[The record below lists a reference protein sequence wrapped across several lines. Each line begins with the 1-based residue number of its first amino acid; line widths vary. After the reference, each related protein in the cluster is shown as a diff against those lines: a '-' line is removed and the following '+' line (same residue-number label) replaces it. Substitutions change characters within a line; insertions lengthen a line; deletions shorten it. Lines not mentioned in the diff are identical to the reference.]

1 MIKTRLVGLLSHA
14 KKYIVY
20 TILWQWAALLSQVLA
35 VFTIADLLERV
46 VYRPVIEKTIMIL
59 ALVVIIRFV
68 CERMGARS
76 SYLACVDV
84 KGILREKIYDKM
96 LKLGASYSEQVSSS
110 EVVQVSTEGVEQLET
125 YFSEQFPVR
134 DGLRTVKA
142 ETETALL
149 GKADTNGYFKVEDGI
164 YHLEAE
170 LNEKNVGRVA
180 DSIEK
185 LCTEQFQNADCYV
198 AVIPD
203 KNYYLADKQYPILD
217 YARLDEMTQ
226 AEIPSAQKINLYDKL
241 HLEDYYRTDLHW
253 KQEKIT
259 DVVDTL
265 VQSMGQQTNT
275 ISDGWQIA
283 TEDFVGAY
291 GAASALKTAPDKMIY
306 RTDPSVERM
315 QVYDYERK
323 QYVNVYAPEKI
334 GGMDDYDFYLWGARA
349 LLTIQNPE
357 CHNGK
362 KLLLFRDSFGSS
374 IAPLLAEYYEEV
386 TLVDLRYVSAS
397 HALELLGDTEYQ
409 DVLFLY
415 SAPILNHGDSLR
427 F

>member
-1 MIKTRLVGLLSHA
+1 MDW
-14 KKYIVY
+14 KKKI
-20 TILWQWAALLSQVLA
+20 AAV
-35 VFTIADLLERV
+35 VFL
-46 VYRPVIEKTIMIL
+46 L
-59 ALVVIIRFV
+59 ALVSVPVAEFLLPDQEV
-68 CERMGARS
+68 SKTERRK
-76 SYLACVDV
+76 LAKKPVFTVAAFWDGTYMV
-84 KGILREKIYDKM
+84 
-96 LKLGASYSEQVSSS
+96 
-110 EVVQVSTEGVEQLET
+110 QLET

-149 GKADTNGYFKVEDGI
+149 GKTDTNGYFKVEDGI

-203 KNYYLADKQYPILD
+203 KNYYLAAQCEDAGCENEKWKGSILKHYPTLD
-217 YARLDEMTQ
+217 YARLDALIQEK
-226 AEIPSAQKINLYDKL
+226 IPSAQKINLYDKL

-259 DVVDTL
+259 GVVDTL

-291 GAASALKTAPDKMIY
+291 GAASALKTAPDTVIY
-306 RTDPSVERM
+306 RVDASIERM

-323 QYVNVYAPEKI
+323 QYVSVYAPEKI

>member
-1 MIKTRLVGLLSHA
+1 MDHKLQKVFVTIFMGLLTGMA
-14 KKYIVY
+14 
-20 TILWQWAALLSQVLA
+20 ILLICMPKQQFSVSERRRLSL
-35 VFTIADLLERV
+35 I
-46 VYRPVIEKTIMIL
+46 P
-59 ALVVIIRFV
+59 
-68 CERMGARS
+68 
-76 SYLACVDV
+76 
-84 KGILREKIYDKM
+84 
-96 LKLGASYSEQVSSS
+96 KL
-110 EVVQVSTEGVEQLET
+110 T
-125 YFSEQFPVR
+125 
-134 DGLRTVKA
+134 
-142 ETETALL
+142 
-149 GKADTNGYFKVEDGI
+149 
-164 YHLEAE
+164 
-170 LNEKNVGRVA
+170 A
-180 DSIEK
+180 DSIEDK
-185 LCTEQFQNADCYV
+185 TYMNSMEEYLLDHFPFREQFRRIKAYYAYGVLQQKENNDIYV
-198 AVIPD
+198 AEGYAGKLEYPLQQSSVEKACARMMTLQEQYFPDAQTYYAIVPD

-217 YARLDEMTQ
+217 YARLDEMIQ
-226 AEIPSAQKINLYDKL
+226 AEIPSVQKINLYDKL

-291 GAASALKTAPDKMIY
+291 GAASALKTTPDKMIY
-306 RTDPSVERM
+306 RTDPSIERM

-323 QYVNVYAPEKI
+323 QYVSVYAPEKI

-427 F
+427 FG

>member
-1 MIKTRLVGLLSHA
+1 MDW
-14 KKYIVY
+14 KKKI
-20 TILWQWAALLSQVLA
+20 AAV
-35 VFTIADLLERV
+35 VFL
-46 VYRPVIEKTIMIL
+46 L
-59 ALVVIIRFV
+59 ALVCVPVAEFLLPDQAV
-68 CERMGARS
+68 SKTERRK
-76 SYLACVDV
+76 LAKKPVFTVAAVWD
-84 KGILREKIYDKM
+84 GTYM
-96 LKLGASYSEQVSSS
+96 
-110 EVVQVSTEGVEQLET
+110 EQLET

-203 KNYYLADKQYPILD
+203 KNYYLAAQCEDAGSENEKWKGSILKHYPTLD
-217 YARLDEMTQ
+217 YARLDEMIQ

-253 KQEKIT
+253 RQEKIT
-259 DVVDTL
+259 GVVDTL

-291 GAASALKTAPDKMIY
+291 GAASALKNTPDTVIY
-306 RTDPSVERM
+306 RTDASIERM

-323 QYVNVYAPEKI
+323 QNVSVYAPEKI

-427 F
+427 FG

>member
-1 MIKTRLVGLLSHA
+1 MDWKKKIAAVVFLLA
-14 KKYIVY
+14 
-20 TILWQWAALLSQVLA
+20 
-35 VFTIADLLERV
+35 
-46 VYRPVIEKTIMIL
+46 
-59 ALVVIIRFV
+59 
-68 CERMGARS
+68 
-76 SYLACVDV
+76 LACVPVAAFLLPDQAV
-84 KGILREKIYDKM
+84 SKTERR
-96 LKLGASYSEQVSSS
+96 KLAKKPVFTVAAFRDGTYM
-110 EVVQVSTEGVEQLET
+110 EQLET

-203 KNYYLADKQYPILD
+203 KNYYLAAQCEDAGSENEKWKGSIPKQYPSLN
-217 YARLDEMTQ
+217 YTRLDALIQEK
-226 AEIPSAQKINLYDKL
+226 IPSAQKINLYDKL

-253 KQEKIT
+253 RQEKIT
-259 DVVDTL
+259 GAVDTL

-283 TEDFVGAY
+283 TEDFVGTY
-291 GAASALKTAPDKMIY
+291 GAASALKTAPDTVIY
-306 RTDPSVERM
+306 RADASIERM

-323 QYVNVYAPEKI
+323 QYVSVYAPEKI

>member
-1 MIKTRLVGLLSHA
+1 MDWKKKIAAVVFLLSLVCVPVAAFLLPDQAVSKTERRKLA
-14 KKYIVY
+14 KKP
-20 TILWQWAALLSQVLA
+20 
-35 VFTIADLLERV
+35 VFTVAAFGDGT
-46 VYRPVIEKTIMIL
+46 YM
-59 ALVVIIRFV
+59 
-68 CERMGARS
+68 
-76 SYLACVDV
+76 
-84 KGILREKIYDKM
+84 
-96 LKLGASYSEQVSSS
+96 
-110 EVVQVSTEGVEQLET
+110 EQLET

-203 KNYYLADKQYPILD
+203 KNYYLAAQSEDAGSENEKWKGSILKHYPTLD
-217 YARLDEMTQ
+217 YARLDEMIQ

-253 KQEKIT
+253 RQEKIT
-259 DVVDTL
+259 DVVNTL

-275 ISDGWQIA
+275 ASGGWQIA

-291 GAASALKTAPDKMIY
+291 GAASALKNTPDTVIY
-306 RTDPSVERM
+306 RTDASIERM

-323 QYVNVYAPEKI
+323 QYVSVYAPEKI

>member
-1 MIKTRLVGLLSHA
+1 MDW
-14 KKYIVY
+14 KKKI
-20 TILWQWAALLSQVLA
+20 AAV
-35 VFTIADLLERV
+35 VFL
-46 VYRPVIEKTIMIL
+46 L
-59 ALVVIIRFV
+59 ALVCVPVAEFLLPDQEV
-68 CERMGARS
+68 SKTERRK
-76 SYLACVDV
+76 LAKKPVFTVAAVWD
-84 KGILREKIYDKM
+84 GTYM
-96 LKLGASYSEQVSSS
+96 
-110 EVVQVSTEGVEQLET
+110 EQLET

-198 AVIPD
+198 TVIPD
-203 KNYYLADKQYPILD
+203 KNYYLAAQCEDAGSENEKWKGSILKHYPTLD
-217 YARLDEMTQ
+217 YARLDEMIQ

-253 KQEKIT
+253 RQEKIT
-259 DVVDTL
+259 GVVDTL

-291 GAASALKTAPDKMIY
+291 GAASALKTAPDTVIY
-306 RTDPSVERM
+306 RVDASIERM

-323 QYVNVYAPEKI
+323 QYVSVYAPEKI

-374 IAPLLAEYYEEV
+374 IAPLFAEYYEEV

>member
-1 MIKTRLVGLLSHA
+1 MDW
-14 KKYIVY
+14 KKKI
-20 TILWQWAALLSQVLA
+20 AA
-35 VFTIADLLERV
+35 
-46 VYRPVIEKTIMIL
+46 VIFLL
-59 ALVVIIRFV
+59 ALVCVPVAAFLLPDHAV
-68 CERMGARS
+68 SKTERRK
-76 SYLACVDV
+76 LAKKPVFTVAAFWD
-84 KGILREKIYDKM
+84 GTYM
-96 LKLGASYSEQVSSS
+96 
-110 EVVQVSTEGVEQLET
+110 EQLET

-203 KNYYLADKQYPILD
+203 KNYYLAAQCEDAGCENEKWKGSIPKQYPILD
-217 YARLDEMTQ
+217 YARLDEMIQ
-226 AEIPSAQKINLYDKL
+226 AEILSAQKINLYDKL

-259 DVVDTL
+259 GVVDTL

-291 GAASALKTAPDKMIY
+291 GASSALKTAPDTMIY
-306 RTDPSVERM
+306 RVDASIERM

-323 QYVNVYAPEKI
+323 QYVSVYAPEKI

>member
-1 MIKTRLVGLLSHA
+1 MDW
-14 KKYIVY
+14 KKKI
-20 TILWQWAALLSQVLA
+20 AAV
-35 VFTIADLLERV
+35 VFL
-46 VYRPVIEKTIMIL
+46 L
-59 ALVVIIRFV
+59 ALVCVPVAAFLLPDQAV
-68 CERMGARS
+68 SKTERRK
-76 SYLACVDV
+76 LAKKPAFTVAAFWD
-84 KGILREKIYDKM
+84 GTYM
-96 LKLGASYSEQVSSS
+96 
-110 EVVQVSTEGVEQLET
+110 EQLET

-203 KNYYLADKQYPILD
+203 KNYYLAAQCEDAGSENEKWKGSILKHYPTLD
-217 YARLDEMTQ
+217 YARLDEMIQ

-259 DVVDTL
+259 GVVDTL

-275 ISDGWQIA
+275 VSGGWQVA
-283 TEDFVGAY
+283 TENFIGAY
-291 GAASALKTAPDKMIY
+291 GAASALKTTPDTIFY
-306 RTDPSVERM
+306 RTDPSIERM

-323 QYVNVYAPEKI
+323 QDVSVYAPEKI

-349 LLTIQNPE
+349 LLTIQNSE

-362 KLLLFRDSFGSS
+362 NLLLFRDSFGSS

-397 HALELLGDTEYQ
+397 HALGLLGDTKYQ

-427 F
+427 FG

>member
-1 MIKTRLVGLLSHA
+1 MDW
-14 KKYIVY
+14 KKKI
-20 TILWQWAALLSQVLA
+20 AAV
-35 VFTIADLLERV
+35 VFL
-46 VYRPVIEKTIMIL
+46 L
-59 ALVVIIRFV
+59 ALVCVPVAAFLLPDQAV
-68 CERMGARS
+68 SKTERRK
-76 SYLACVDV
+76 LAKKPVFTV
-84 KGILREKIYDKM
+84 
-96 LKLGASYSEQVSSS
+96 AAFW
-110 EVVQVSTEGVEQLET
+110 EGTYMEQLET

-203 KNYYLADKQYPILD
+203 KNYYLAAQCEDAGCENEKWKGSIPKQYPILD
-217 YARLDEMTQ
+217 YARLDEMIQ
-226 AEIPSAQKINLYDKL
+226 EKIPSAQKINLYDKL

-253 KQEKIT
+253 RQEKIT
-259 DVVDTL
+259 GVVDTL

-291 GAASALKTAPDKMIY
+291 GAASALKTAPDTVIY
-306 RTDPSVERM
+306 RTDPSIERM

-323 QYVNVYAPEKI
+323 QYVSVYAPEKI

>member
-1 MIKTRLVGLLSHA
+1 MDW
-14 KKYIVY
+14 KKKI
-20 TILWQWAALLSQVLA
+20 AA
-35 VFTIADLLERV
+35 
-46 VYRPVIEKTIMIL
+46 VIFLL
-59 ALVVIIRFV
+59 ALVCVPVAAFLLPDQAV
-68 CERMGARS
+68 SKTERRK
-76 SYLACVDV
+76 LAKKPVFTVAAFWD
-84 KGILREKIYDKM
+84 GTYM
-96 LKLGASYSEQVSSS
+96 
-110 EVVQVSTEGVEQLET
+110 EQLET

-142 ETETALL
+142 ETETAIL
-149 GKADTNGYFKVEDGI
+149 GKTDTNGYFKVEDGI

-180 DSIEK
+180 DFIEK

-217 YARLDEMTQ
+217 YARLDEMIQ

-275 ISDGWQIA
+275 ISDDWQIV

-323 QYVNVYAPEKI
+323 QNVSVYAPEKI

-386 TLVDLRYVSAS
+386 TLVDLRYVSAT
-397 HALELLGDTEYQ
+397 HALELLGGTEYQ

-427 F
+427 FG

>member
-1 MIKTRLVGLLSHA
+1 MDW
-14 KKYIVY
+14 KKKI
-20 TILWQWAALLSQVLA
+20 AAV
-35 VFTIADLLERV
+35 VFL
-46 VYRPVIEKTIMIL
+46 L
-59 ALVVIIRFV
+59 ALVCVPVAEFLLPDQAV
-68 CERMGARS
+68 SKTERRK
-76 SYLACVDV
+76 LAKKPVFTVAAVWD
-84 KGILREKIYDKM
+84 GTYM
-96 LKLGASYSEQVSSS
+96 
-110 EVVQVSTEGVEQLET
+110 EQLET

-203 KNYYLADKQYPILD
+203 KNYYLAAQCEDAGSENEKWKGSILKHYPALD
-217 YARLDEMTQ
+217 YARLDEMIQ

-253 KQEKIT
+253 RQEKIT
-259 DVVDTL
+259 GVVDTL

-306 RTDPSVERM
+306 RTDPSIERM

-323 QYVNVYAPEKI
+323 QYVSVYAPEKI

-374 IAPLLAEYYEEV
+374 IAPLLVEYYEEV

>member
-1 MIKTRLVGLLSHA
+1 MDWKKKIAAVVFLLSLVCVPVAAFLLPDQAVSKTERRKLA
-14 KKYIVY
+14 KKPAFTV
-20 TILWQWAALLSQVLA
+20 AA
-35 VFTIADLLERV
+35 FGDGT
-46 VYRPVIEKTIMIL
+46 YM
-59 ALVVIIRFV
+59 
-68 CERMGARS
+68 
-76 SYLACVDV
+76 
-84 KGILREKIYDKM
+84 
-96 LKLGASYSEQVSSS
+96 
-110 EVVQVSTEGVEQLET
+110 EQLET

-164 YHLEAE
+164 YHLEVE

-180 DSIEK
+180 DSVEK
-185 LCTEQFQNADCYV
+185 LCAEQFQNADCYV

-203 KNYYLADKQYPILD
+203 KNYYLAAQCEDAGCENEKWKGSIPKQYPILD
-217 YARLDEMTQ
+217 YARLDEMIQ

-259 DVVDTL
+259 DVVNTL

-275 ISDGWQIA
+275 ASGGWQIA

-291 GAASALKTAPDKMIY
+291 GAASALKNTPDTVIY
-306 RTDPSVERM
+306 RTDASIERM

-323 QYVNVYAPEKI
+323 QYVSVYAPEKI

-374 IAPLLAEYYEEV
+374 IAPLLVEYYEEV

>member
-1 MIKTRLVGLLSHA
+1 MDW
-14 KKYIVY
+14 KKKI
-20 TILWQWAALLSQVLA
+20 AAV
-35 VFTIADLLERV
+35 VFL
-46 VYRPVIEKTIMIL
+46 L
-59 ALVVIIRFV
+59 ALVCVPVAAFLLPDQAV
-68 CERMGARS
+68 SKTERRK
-76 SYLACVDV
+76 LAKKPAFTVAAFWD
-84 KGILREKIYDKM
+84 GTYM
-96 LKLGASYSEQVSSS
+96 
-110 EVVQVSTEGVEQLET
+110 EQLET

-203 KNYYLADKQYPILD
+203 KNYYLAAQCEDAGSENEKWKGSILKHYPTLD
-217 YARLDEMTQ
+217 YARLDEMIQ

-253 KQEKIT
+253 KQERIT

-283 TEDFVGAY
+283 TENFVGAY
-291 GAASALKTAPDKMIY
+291 GAASALKTTPDKMIY
-306 RTDPSVERM
+306 RTDASIERM

-323 QYVNVYAPEKI
+323 QNVSVYAPEKI

>member
-1 MIKTRLVGLLSHA
+1 MEL
-14 KKYIVY
+14 KKKI
-20 TILWQWAALLSQVLA
+20 AA
-35 VFTIADLLERV
+35 
-46 VYRPVIEKTIMIL
+46 VIFLL
-59 ALVVIIRFV
+59 ALVCVPVAAFLLPDQAV
-68 CERMGARS
+68 SKTERRK
-76 SYLACVDV
+76 LAKKPVFTVAAFWD
-84 KGILREKIYDKM
+84 GTYM
-96 LKLGASYSEQVSSS
+96 
-110 EVVQVSTEGVEQLET
+110 EQLET

-203 KNYYLADKQYPILD
+203 KNYYLAAQCEDAGSENEKWKGSILKHYPALD
-217 YARLDEMTQ
+217 YARLDEMIR

-259 DVVDTL
+259 GAVDTL

-283 TEDFVGAY
+283 TENFIGAY
-291 GAASALKTAPDKMIY
+291 GAASALNTIPDTIFY
-306 RTDPSVERM
+306 RTDPSIERM

-323 QYVNVYAPEKI
+323 QNVGVYAPEKI

>member
-1 MIKTRLVGLLSHA
+1 MEAQFEALSELVKNGQKLNFGQDFFVKFYQAFLYSDRWQQYIKGVGTTLLVTA
-14 KKYIVY
+14 I
-20 TILWQWAALLSQVLA
+20 
-35 VFTIADLLERV
+35 
-46 VYRPVIEKTIMIL
+46 
-59 ALVVIIRFV
+59 ALVLGVV
-68 CERMGARS
+68 
-76 SYLACVDV
+76 
-84 KGILREKIYDKM
+84 
-96 LKLGASYSEQVSSS
+96 LGAIVAMVRVGYAQQKPHHRNPILGIFNAVAQV
-110 EVVQVSTEGVEQLET
+110 
-125 YFSEQFPVR
+125 
-134 DGLRTVKA
+134 
-142 ETETALL
+142 
-149 GKADTNGYFKVEDGI
+149 
-164 YHLEAE
+164 
-170 LNEKNVGRVA
+170 
-180 DSIEK
+180 
-185 LCTEQFQNADCYV
+185 YV
-198 AVIPD
+198 TVIPD

-217 YARLDEMTQ
+217 YARLDEMIQ
-226 AEIPSAQKINLYDKL
+226 AEIPSVQKINLYDKL

-291 GAASALKTAPDKMIY
+291 GAASAWKTTPDKMIY
-306 RTDPSVERM
+306 RTDPSIERM

-323 QYVNVYAPEKI
+323 QNVSVYAPEKI

-427 F
+427 FG

>member
-1 MIKTRLVGLLSHA
+1 MDWKKKIAAVVFLLSLVCVPVAAFLLPDQAVSKTERRKLA
-14 KKYIVY
+14 KKPAFTV
-20 TILWQWAALLSQVLA
+20 AA
-35 VFTIADLLERV
+35 FWDGT
-46 VYRPVIEKTIMIL
+46 YM
-59 ALVVIIRFV
+59 
-68 CERMGARS
+68 
-76 SYLACVDV
+76 
-84 KGILREKIYDKM
+84 
-96 LKLGASYSEQVSSS
+96 
-110 EVVQVSTEGVEQLET
+110 EQLET

-203 KNYYLADKQYPILD
+203 KNYYLAAQCEDAGSENEKWKGSILKHYPTLD
-217 YARLDEMTQ
+217 YARLDEMIQ

-259 DVVDTL
+259 GVVDTL

-275 ISDGWQIA
+275 VSGGWQVA
-283 TEDFVGAY
+283 TENFIGAY
-291 GAASALKTAPDKMIY
+291 GAASALKTTPDTIFY
-306 RTDPSVERM
+306 RTDPSIERM

-323 QYVNVYAPEKI
+323 QDVSVYAPEKI

-349 LLTIQNPE
+349 LLTIQNSE

-362 KLLLFRDSFGSS
+362 NLLLFRDSFGSS

-427 F
+427 FG

>member
-1 MIKTRLVGLLSHA
+1 MDW
-14 KKYIVY
+14 KKKI
-20 TILWQWAALLSQVLA
+20 AAV
-35 VFTIADLLERV
+35 VFL
-46 VYRPVIEKTIMIL
+46 L
-59 ALVVIIRFV
+59 ALVCVPVAAFLLPDQAV
-68 CERMGARS
+68 SKTERRK
-76 SYLACVDV
+76 LAKKPAFTVAAFWD
-84 KGILREKIYDKM
+84 GTYM
-96 LKLGASYSEQVSSS
+96 
-110 EVVQVSTEGVEQLET
+110 EQLET

-203 KNYYLADKQYPILD
+203 KNYYLAAQCEDASSENEKWKGSILKHYPTLD
-217 YARLDEMTQ
+217 YARLDEMIQ

-259 DVVDTL
+259 GVVDTL

-291 GAASALKTAPDKMIY
+291 GAASAWKTTPDTIFY
-306 RTDPSVERM
+306 RTDLSIERM

-323 QYVNVYAPEKI
+323 QNVSVYAPEKI

-374 IAPLLAEYYEEV
+374 IAPLLVEYYEEV

>member
-1 MIKTRLVGLLSHA
+1 MDW
-14 KKYIVY
+14 KKKI
-20 TILWQWAALLSQVLA
+20 AAV
-35 VFTIADLLERV
+35 VFL
-46 VYRPVIEKTIMIL
+46 L
-59 ALVVIIRFV
+59 ALVCVPVAEFLLPDQAV
-68 CERMGARS
+68 SKTERRK
-76 SYLACVDV
+76 LAKKPVFTVAAFWD
-84 KGILREKIYDKM
+84 GTYM
-96 LKLGASYSEQVSSS
+96 
-110 EVVQVSTEGVEQLET
+110 EQLET

-203 KNYYLADKQYPILD
+203 KNYYLAAQCEDAGSENEKWKGSILKHYPTLD
-217 YARLDEMTQ
+217 YARLDEMIQ

-259 DVVDTL
+259 GVVDTL

-275 ISDGWQIA
+275 VSVGWQIA

-291 GAASALKTAPDKMIY
+291 GAASALKTTPDTVIY
-306 RTDPSVERM
+306 RTDASIERM

-323 QYVNVYAPEKI
+323 QYVSVYAPEKI

>member
-1 MIKTRLVGLLSHA
+1 MDW
-14 KKYIVY
+14 KKKI
-20 TILWQWAALLSQVLA
+20 AA
-35 VFTIADLLERV
+35 
-46 VYRPVIEKTIMIL
+46 VIFLL
-59 ALVVIIRFV
+59 ALVCVPVAAFLLPDQAV
-68 CERMGARS
+68 SKTERRK
-76 SYLACVDV
+76 LAKKPVFTVAAFWD
-84 KGILREKIYDKM
+84 GTYM
-96 LKLGASYSEQVSSS
+96 
-110 EVVQVSTEGVEQLET
+110 EQLET

-180 DSIEK
+180 DFIEK

-217 YARLDEMTQ
+217 YARLDEMIQ
-226 AEIPSAQKINLYDKL
+226 AEIPSAQKINLYDIML
-241 HLEDYYRTDLHW
+241 LEDFYRTDLHW
-253 KQEKIT
+253 KQEKFSY
-259 DVVDTL
+259 VVDTL

-275 ISDGWQIA
+275 ISDDWQIV

-323 QYVNVYAPEKI
+323 QNVSVYAPERI
-334 GGMDDYDFYLWGARA
+334 GGMDDYDFYLRGARA

-357 CHNGK
+357 SQNGK
-362 KLLLFRDSFGSS
+362 QQLLYSESFGSS

-386 TLVDLRYVSAS
+386 TLVDLRYVSAT
-397 HALELLGDTEYQ
+397 HARELLGGTEYQ

-427 F
+427 FG

>member
-1 MIKTRLVGLLSHA
+1 MDW
-14 KKYIVY
+14 KKKI
-20 TILWQWAALLSQVLA
+20 AAV
-35 VFTIADLLERV
+35 VFL
-46 VYRPVIEKTIMIL
+46 L
-59 ALVVIIRFV
+59 ALVCVPVAAFLLPDQAV
-68 CERMGARS
+68 SKTERRK
-76 SYLACVDV
+76 LAKKPVFTVAAFWD
-84 KGILREKIYDKM
+84 GTYM
-96 LKLGASYSEQVSSS
+96 
-110 EVVQVSTEGVEQLET
+110 EQLET

-164 YHLEAE
+164 YHLEAQ

-203 KNYYLADKQYPILD
+203 KNYYLAAQCEDAGSENEKWKGSILKHYPTLD
-217 YARLDEMTQ
+217 YARLDEMIQ

-259 DVVDTL
+259 GVVDTL

-275 ISDGWQIA
+275 VSGGWQIA

-306 RTDPSVERM
+306 RTDLSIERM

-323 QYVNVYAPEKI
+323 QNVSVYAPEKI

>member
-1 MIKTRLVGLLSHA
+1 M
-14 KKYIVY
+14 
-20 TILWQWAALLSQVLA
+20 
-35 VFTIADLLERV
+35 
-46 VYRPVIEKTIMIL
+46 
-59 ALVVIIRFV
+59 
-68 CERMGARS
+68 
-76 SYLACVDV
+76 
-84 KGILREKIYDKM
+84 
-96 LKLGASYSEQVSSS
+96 
-110 EVVQVSTEGVEQLET
+110 
-125 YFSEQFPVR
+125 
-134 DGLRTVKA
+134 
-142 ETETALL
+142 
-149 GKADTNGYFKVEDGI
+149 
-164 YHLEAE
+164 
-170 LNEKNVGRVA
+170 A

-217 YARLDEMTQ
+217 YARLDEMIQ
-226 AEIPSAQKINLYDKL
+226 AEIPSVQKINLYDKL

-291 GAASALKTAPDKMIY
+291 GAASAWKTTPDKMIY
-306 RTDPSVERM
+306 RTDPSIERM

-323 QYVNVYAPEKI
+323 QNVSVYAPEKI

-427 F
+427 FG

>member
-1 MIKTRLVGLLSHA
+1 MDWKKKIAAVVFLLSLVCVPVAAFLLPDQAVSKTERRKLA
-14 KKYIVY
+14 KKP
-20 TILWQWAALLSQVLA
+20 
-35 VFTIADLLERV
+35 VFTVAAFWDGT
-46 VYRPVIEKTIMIL
+46 YM
-59 ALVVIIRFV
+59 
-68 CERMGARS
+68 
-76 SYLACVDV
+76 
-84 KGILREKIYDKM
+84 
-96 LKLGASYSEQVSSS
+96 
-110 EVVQVSTEGVEQLET
+110 EQLET

-149 GKADTNGYFKVEDGI
+149 GKTDTNGYFKVEDGI

-203 KNYYLADKQYPILD
+203 KNYYLA
-217 YARLDEMTQ
+217 
-226 AEIPSAQKINLYDKL
+226 
-241 HLEDYYRTDLHW
+241 DYYRTDLHW

-306 RTDPSVERM
+306 RTDPSIERM

-323 QYVNVYAPEKI
+323 QNVSVYAPEKI

-397 HALELLGDTEYQ
+397 YALELLGDTEYQ

-427 F
+427 FG

>member
-1 MIKTRLVGLLSHA
+1 MDW
-14 KKYIVY
+14 KKKI
-20 TILWQWAALLSQVLA
+20 AAV
-35 VFTIADLLERV
+35 VFL
-46 VYRPVIEKTIMIL
+46 L
-59 ALVVIIRFV
+59 ALVCVPVAEFLLPDQAV
-68 CERMGARS
+68 SKTERRK
-76 SYLACVDV
+76 LAKKPVFTAAAVWD
-84 KGILREKIYDKM
+84 GTYM
-96 LKLGASYSEQVSSS
+96 
-110 EVVQVSTEGVEQLET
+110 EQLET

-142 ETETALL
+142 ETEMALL

-203 KNYYLADKQYPILD
+203 KNYYLAAQCEDAGCENEKWKGSILKQYPSLN
-217 YARLDEMTQ
+217 YTRLDEMIQ

-291 GAASALKTAPDKMIY
+291 GAASALKTAPDTVIY
-306 RTDPSVERM
+306 RVDASIERM

-323 QYVNVYAPEKI
+323 QYVSVYAPEKI

-374 IAPLLAEYYEEV
+374 IAPFFAEYYEEV

>member
-1 MIKTRLVGLLSHA
+1 MDWKKKIAAVVFLLSLVCVPLAAFLLPDQAVSETERRKLA
-14 KKYIVY
+14 KKP
-20 TILWQWAALLSQVLA
+20 
-35 VFTIADLLERV
+35 VFTVAAFGDGT
-46 VYRPVIEKTIMIL
+46 YM
-59 ALVVIIRFV
+59 
-68 CERMGARS
+68 
-76 SYLACVDV
+76 
-84 KGILREKIYDKM
+84 
-96 LKLGASYSEQVSSS
+96 
-110 EVVQVSTEGVEQLET
+110 EQLET

-203 KNYYLADKQYPILD
+203 KNYYLAAQCEDAGSENEKWKGSILKHYPTLD
-217 YARLDEMTQ
+217 YARLDEMIQ
-226 AEIPSAQKINLYDKL
+226 AEIPSVQKINLYDKL

-291 GAASALKTAPDKMIY
+291 GVASALKTTPDKMIY
-306 RTDPSVERM
+306 RTDPSIERM

-323 QYVNVYAPEKI
+323 QNVSVYAPEKI

-397 HALELLGDTEYQ
+397 YALELLGDTEYQ

-427 F
+427 FG

>member
-1 MIKTRLVGLLSHA
+1 MDWKKKIAAVVFLLSLVCVPVAAFLLPDQAVSKTERRKLA
-14 KKYIVY
+14 KKP
-20 TILWQWAALLSQVLA
+20 
-35 VFTIADLLERV
+35 VFTVAAFGDGT
-46 VYRPVIEKTIMIL
+46 YM
-59 ALVVIIRFV
+59 
-68 CERMGARS
+68 
-76 SYLACVDV
+76 
-84 KGILREKIYDKM
+84 
-96 LKLGASYSEQVSSS
+96 
-110 EVVQVSTEGVEQLET
+110 EQLET

-203 KNYYLADKQYPILD
+203 KNYYLAAQCEDAGSENEKWKGSILKHYPTLD
-217 YARLDEMTQ
+217 YARLDEMIQ
-226 AEIPSAQKINLYDKL
+226 AEIPSVQKINLYDKL

-291 GAASALKTAPDKMIY
+291 GAASALKTTPDTVIY
-306 RTDPSVERM
+306 RTDASIERM

-323 QYVNVYAPEKI
+323 QYVSVYAPEKI

>member
-1 MIKTRLVGLLSHA
+1 MDWKKKIAAVVFLLSLVCVPVAAFLLPDQAVSKTERRKLA
-14 KKYIVY
+14 KKPAFTV
-20 TILWQWAALLSQVLA
+20 AA
-35 VFTIADLLERV
+35 FWDGT
-46 VYRPVIEKTIMIL
+46 YM
-59 ALVVIIRFV
+59 
-68 CERMGARS
+68 
-76 SYLACVDV
+76 
-84 KGILREKIYDKM
+84 
-96 LKLGASYSEQVSSS
+96 
-110 EVVQVSTEGVEQLET
+110 EQLET

-164 YHLEAE
+164 YHLEAQ

-203 KNYYLADKQYPILD
+203 KNYYLAAQCEDAGSENEKWKGSILKHYPTLD
-217 YARLDEMTQ
+217 YARLDEMIQ
-226 AEIPSAQKINLYDKL
+226 AEIPSAQKISLYGKL
-241 HLEDYYRTDLHW
+241 HLKDYYRTDLHW

-259 DVVDTL
+259 GVVDTL

-275 ISDGWQIA
+275 LSGGWQIA

-306 RTDPSVERM
+306 RTDLSIERM

-323 QYVNVYAPEKI
+323 QNVSVYAPEKI

-427 F
+427 FG

>member
-1 MIKTRLVGLLSHA
+1 MDWKKKIAAVVFLLSLVCVPVAAFLLPDQAFSKTERRKLA
-14 KKYIVY
+14 KKP
-20 TILWQWAALLSQVLA
+20 
-35 VFTIADLLERV
+35 VFTVAAFGDGT
-46 VYRPVIEKTIMIL
+46 YM
-59 ALVVIIRFV
+59 
-68 CERMGARS
+68 
-76 SYLACVDV
+76 
-84 KGILREKIYDKM
+84 
-96 LKLGASYSEQVSSS
+96 
-110 EVVQVSTEGVEQLET
+110 EQLET

-203 KNYYLADKQYPILD
+203 KNYYLAAQCEDAGSENEKWKGSILKHYPTLD
-217 YARLDEMTQ
+217 YARLDEMIQ
-226 AEIPSAQKINLYDKL
+226 AEIPSVQKINLYDKL

-291 GAASALKTAPDKMIY
+291 GAASALKTTPDTVIY
-306 RTDPSVERM
+306 RTDASIERM

-323 QYVNVYAPEKI
+323 QYVSVYAPEKI

>member
-1 MIKTRLVGLLSHA
+1 MDW
-14 KKYIVY
+14 KKKI
-20 TILWQWAALLSQVLA
+20 AAV
-35 VFTIADLLERV
+35 VFL
-46 VYRPVIEKTIMIL
+46 L
-59 ALVVIIRFV
+59 ALVCVPVAEFLLPDQEV
-68 CERMGARS
+68 SKTERRK
-76 SYLACVDV
+76 LAKKPVFTVAAVWD
-84 KGILREKIYDKM
+84 GTYM
-96 LKLGASYSEQVSSS
+96 
-110 EVVQVSTEGVEQLET
+110 EQLET

-134 DGLRTVKA
+134 DGVRTVKA

-203 KNYYLADKQYPILD
+203 KNYYLAAQCEDAGCENEKWKGSIPKQYPSLN
-217 YARLDEMTQ
+217 YTRLDALIQEK
-226 AEIPSAQKINLYDKL
+226 IPSAQKINLYDKL

-253 KQEKIT
+253 RQEKIT
-259 DVVDTL
+259 GVVDTL

-291 GAASALKTAPDKMIY
+291 GAASALKTAPDTVIY
-306 RTDPSVERM
+306 RVDASIERM

-323 QYVNVYAPEKI
+323 QYVSVYAPEKI

-427 F
+427 FG